1 MYVNLGTFTNTF
13 WISATDLGR
22 ESDFYWDTTGDFV
35 GPYTSWATDQP
46 NNFDGKQH
54 CVVLYG
60 GLWNDLLCTDTY
72 RYICEKKN

>member
-1 MYVNLGTFTNTF
+1 MYVNLGTFTNKF

-35 GPYTSWATDQP
+35 GPYTSWGTDEP
-46 NNFDGKQH
+46 NNDHGKED
-54 CVVLYG
+54 CVGFYR
-60 GLWNDLLCTDTY
+60 GLWNDLPCTYTY